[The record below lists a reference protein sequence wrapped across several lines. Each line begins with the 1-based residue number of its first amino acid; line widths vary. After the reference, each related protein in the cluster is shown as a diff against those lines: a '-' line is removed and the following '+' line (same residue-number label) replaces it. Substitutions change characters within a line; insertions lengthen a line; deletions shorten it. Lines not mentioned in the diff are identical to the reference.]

1 MTFDSL
7 QASSDDRVFKSL
19 RKLCLSRYISHS
31 NFRLNT
37 KLMMHMIPEIKILS
51 KLFGPQSECKWR
63 GAMDE
68 HNRIVSRGMH
78 MGLSPVRN
86 VGPSTCSSLDMFLIH
101 MRAVA
106 LADALNALSRF
117 ATRVI
122 PRVRRDSGAPLWCVE
137 GTVLI
142 TRDRWAELSRR
153 VVTLI
158 RLLGFS
164 DLDGVVLP
172 SPGFSPPDLHCLLPA
187 AARAMEAFAP
197 YAQGGN
203 MWDVQPVSALR
214 LPAPS
219 LRSAAAPA
227 PAGVLPAGGARK
239 RRRLA

>member
-1 MTFDSL
+1 M
-7 QASSDDRVFKSL
+7 
-19 RKLCLSRYISHS
+19 
-31 NFRLNT
+31 
-37 KLMMHMIPEIKILS
+37 E
-51 KLFGPQSECKWR
+51 
-63 GAMDE
+63 E

-78 MGLSPVRN
+78 MGLSPLRN
-86 VGPSTCSSLDMFLIH
+86 VGPSTCTSLDMFLIH
-101 MRAVA
+101 MRAAA
-106 LADALNALSRF
+106 LADALQALARF
-117 ATRVI
+117 ACRVT

-164 DLDGVVLP
+164 DLDGAVTP

-197 YAQGGN
+197 YAHGGN

-214 LPAPS
+214 LPAVPH
-219 LRSAAAPA
+219 RSAAASIPTAAPVPAAA
-227 PAGVLPAGGARK
+227 PAAAPIPAAAAVVGGVLAAVGVRK
-239 RRRLA
+239 RRRLS